1 MINTKKCRL
10 EFISLLNDMFK
21 INEKNYHKE
30 IMKKLNSL
38 NKYINNE
45 YFYDQEL
52 PKISHQFIEK
62 LCDDLAEITNCY
74 NNFLLSKGF
83 DLQEEA
89 KIEAKI
95 LETKASNLIPQYQV
109 DKIVNLYN
117 NSSDLTTMLDYYSQ
131 IFGTTAIIKALQCG
145 IDIFCKERKHIFP
158 KKEINIDGKI
168 TDNFVDLVNKIRA
181 RYSVD
186 VIEKYLVIGLMS
198 NVIFE
203 TKNNNNVNTTIILNK
218 VKNIKNRRNYD

>member
-10 EFISLLNDMFK
+10 EFLSMLNDISK
-21 INEKNYHKE
+21 INDKNYHKE

-62 LCDDLAEITNCY
+62 LCDDLADITNSY
-74 NNFLLSKGF
+74 NNFLLSQGF
-83 DLQEEA
+83 ALQEEA
-89 KIEAKI
+89 KIEAEI
-95 LETKASNLIPQYQV
+95 LKTKALNLIPQYQV
-109 DKIVNLYN
+109 DKIVNVYN
-117 NSSDLTTMLDYYSQ
+117 NLSSLTTILDYYSQ
-131 IFGTTAIIKALQCG
+131 IFGATDIIKALQCG

-158 KKEINIDGKI
+158 QKEINIDGKI
-168 TDNFVDLVNKIRA
+168 TDKFVDLVNEIRI

-186 VIEKYLVIGLMS
+186 AIEKYLVKGLMS
-198 NVIFE
+198 NIIFE
-203 TKNNNNVNTTIILNK
+203 TKNKNNVNTTMILNK
-218 VKNIKNRRNYD
+218 IKNIKNRRNYD